1 MSTLK
6 AAAYRITGWLLVCM
20 VLASCS
26 PAVLEGQDHS
36 LMRSVEKTEKGT
48 SEASVETLVQA
59 EPLELTI
66 VMKEHYLD
74 GVVETTTK
82 QETIWSM
89 MDFWASFE
97 GWRIENQE
105 LDRIVFQRQVE
116 DISPL
121 TKQHGYF
128 GLNENGELAV
138 FQGIP
143 NEGKVMESFKPI
155 PVKPLESKRIDVLK
169 GGIKIKDSAHF
180 EQVVHQ
186 YAGEKQM

>member
-1 MSTLK
+1 MK

-66 VMKEHYLD
+66 VMKERYLD

-89 MDFWASFE
+89 MDFWASYE

-155 PVKPLESKRIDVLK
+155 PVKPLESKRIDLLK
-169 GGIKIKDSAHF
+169 GGIKIKDSSHF

-186 YAGEKQM
+186 YAGENQM

>member
-1 MSTLK
+1 
-6 AAAYRITGWLLVCM
+6 
-20 VLASCS
+20 
-26 PAVLEGQDHS
+26 
-36 LMRSVEKTEKGT
+36 
-48 SEASVETLVQA
+48 
-59 EPLELTI
+59 
-66 VMKEHYLD
+66 
-74 GVVETTTK
+74 
-82 QETIWSM
+82 M
-89 MDFWASFE
+89 MDFWASYE

>member
-1 MSTLK
+1 MK

-36 LMRSVEKTEKGT
+36 LMRSVKKTEKGT

-82 QETIWSM
+82 QETIWV
-89 MDFWASFE
+89 D
-97 GWRIENQE
+97 
-105 LDRIVFQRQVE
+105 D
-116 DISPL
+116 
-121 TKQHGYF
+121 
-128 GLNENGELAV
+128 GLLGFL
-138 FQGIP
+138 
-143 NEGKVMESFKPI
+143 
-155 PVKPLESKRIDVLK
+155 
-169 GGIKIKDSAHF
+169 
-180 EQVVHQ
+180 
-186 YAGEKQM
+186 

>member
-1 MSTLK
+1 MSAVK
-6 AAAYRITGWLLVCM
+6 AVPYGIISWLLVCLI
-20 VLASCS
+20 LASCS
-26 PAVLEGQDHS
+26 PAVLEGKDHS
-36 LMRSVEKTEKGT
+36 LMRSVDQMEKGA
-48 SEASVETLVQA
+48 SEPSVETLVQA

-82 QETIWSM
+82 KETIWSM
-89 MDFWASFE
+89 VDFWASYE
-97 GWRIENQE
+97 GWRVENQE

-128 GLNENGELAV
+128 GLNEDGELAV

-143 NEGKVMESFKPI
+143 NEGKVIESFKPI

-169 GGIKIKDSAHF
+169 NGIKIKDSVHF

-186 YAGEKQM
+186 YSEEKQM